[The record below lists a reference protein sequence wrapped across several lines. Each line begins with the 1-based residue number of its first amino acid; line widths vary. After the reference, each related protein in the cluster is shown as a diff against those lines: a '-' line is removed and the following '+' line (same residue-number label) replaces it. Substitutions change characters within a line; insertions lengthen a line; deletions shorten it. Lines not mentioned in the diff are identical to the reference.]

1 MPKIKKISRS
11 EIQIPWYE
19 DGFVPE
25 VSNGPSTQDYLNLTP
40 KDIYSILSKSV
51 LEQKTA
57 CRAVSIMMF
66 QHLHGHRGT
75 AILAGPT
82 GSGKSFLAE
91 NLKKAFPSV
100 VFLQSIADLT
110 SDGWSGNKKVI
121 NLFAGIEST
130 YIPGTEIS
138 RLIFLDEADK
148 CFNFKPS
155 ARGGAPSEDI
165 QGELLSVIHGEEITV
180 SPDKNT
186 SFTLDTSKFSFMFA
200 GAFDKQQRDK
210 AEESGGIGFGSKVVK
225 DEAYSTP
232 ITMED
237 IHQAGCISE
246 LCGRIG
252 SVIQLTRIPADSYR
266 KMLDT
271 HQSGPIYE
279 LEREFGINIHISK
292 CAKDE
297 ISHTAW
303 QSKLGVRSIKN
314 QLRTFIDDAIWE
326 QASNL
331 KVVEID

>member
-1 MPKIKKISRS
+1 MPKPKKQSRP
-11 EIQIPWYE
+11 EIPIPWYE

-25 VSNGPSTQDYLNLTP
+25 VSDGPSSQEYLNLTP
-40 KDIYSILSKSV
+40 KDIYNILTKHV
-51 LEQKTA
+51 LEQEEA
-57 CRAVSIMMF
+57 CRAVAIMMF
-66 QHLHGHRGT
+66 LHLHGHRST

-91 NLKKAFPSV
+91 NLKRAFPDV
-100 VFLQSIADLT
+100 VYLRSIADLT
-110 SDGWSGNKKVI
+110 SDGWSGNKKVV
-121 NLFAGIEST
+121 NLFGGIEST

-138 RLIFLDEADK
+138 RLLFLDEADK
-148 CFNFKPS
+148 CFQFKPS
-155 ARGGAPSEDI
+155 ARGGVPSEDV

-186 SFTLDTSKFSFMFA
+186 AITLDTSKFSFLFA

-210 AEESGGIGFGSKVVK
+210 AEESGGIGFGLKVVK
-225 DEAYSTP
+225 DAAYSAP

-303 QSKLGVRSIKN
+303 RSKLGVRSIKN
-314 QLRTFIDDAIWE
+314 QLRSFIDDAIWE

>member
-1 MPKIKKISRS
+1 MPRSKKSPLP
-11 EIQIPWYE
+11 EIPIPWYE
-19 DGFVPE
+19 AGYIPD
-25 VSNGPSTQDYLNLTP
+25 VSDKSSVNDYLKLTP
-40 KDIYSILSKSV
+40 KDIYKTLTKHV
-51 LEQKTA
+51 LEQEEA

-91 NLKKAFPSV
+91 NLKKIFPDV
-100 VFLQSIADLT
+100 VFLRSIADLT
-110 SDGWSGNKKVI
+110 SDGWSGNKKVV
-121 NLFAGIEST
+121 NLFGGIEST

-138 RLIFLDEADK
+138 RLLFLDEADK
-148 CFNFKPS
+148 CFQFKPS
-155 ARGGAPSEDI
+155 ARGGAPSEDV

-186 SFTLDTSKFSFMFA
+186 AITLDTSKFSFLFA
-200 GAFDKQQRDK
+200 GAFDKQQKDK

-225 DEAYSTP
+225 DEAYNAP
-232 ITMED
+232 ITLND
-237 IHQAGCISE
+237 IRMAGCISE

-279 LEREFGINIHISK
+279 LEQEFKICFHISQS
-292 CAKDE
+292 AKDE
-297 ISHTAW
+297 ISHRAW
-303 QSKLGVRSIKN
+303 QSKLGVRAIKN
-314 QLRTFIDDAIWE
+314 ELRSYIDAATWE
-326 QASNL
+326 QATDL
-331 KVVEID
+331 KDVEIG